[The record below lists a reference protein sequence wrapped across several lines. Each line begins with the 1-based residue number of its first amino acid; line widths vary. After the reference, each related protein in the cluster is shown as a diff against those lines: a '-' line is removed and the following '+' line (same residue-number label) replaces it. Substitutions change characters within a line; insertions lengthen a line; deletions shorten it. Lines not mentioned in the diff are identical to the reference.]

1 MFRLKIPGKSYDT
14 SQITRPVYLLISS
27 RTQRSVP
34 TNPSCKCPPAAD
46 EIFLFI
52 DLFIPV
58 AKKECVSSIILFRF
72 VNKKSTCRSLA
83 SAKEFVIISLGN
95 FTPIWL
101 QAWNNKV
108 LKP

>member
-34 TNPSCKCPPAAD
+34 TDPSCKCPPAAD
-46 EIFLFI
+46 EIF
-52 DLFIPV
+52 LFIPV
-58 AKKECVSSIILFRF
+58 AKKECVSSIILFRS